1 MSSSE
6 TPVLGIDLGTRYAVG
21 ALCWGDSSPVV
32 VPHRWGGE
40 RTPSYVAW
48 HEGRWITG
56 EDAFRLSLKEPGRAW
71 WNVKR
76 FVGSSSWRVTV
87 EGRTFAAEDL
97 LVPLLATL
105 REDAE
110 AFAGTFLTSCVLAV
124 PAHFGFPE
132 RAAMARTARGA
143 GFDQVRIVNEP
154 TAAALATGVEGRSL
168 VLDFGAGTTDVTV
181 VERDGAVWHV
191 VESQGRGDLGGVD
204 LDRALADH
212 LWRSTFSGRLRE
224 DDPRR
229 ALLMNDAERIK
240 IALSDSR
247 RTPWYPPGG
256 LGAPPEGSVDVSRE
270 AFEALARRLLLEVL
284 SMVRRLW
291 SCHNPHHLVLVGGGS
306 RIPLLRQMLAEQ
318 VAEPA
323 RFRTSP
329 DEAVALGTALYAC
342 QSGQRLL
349 IDVLS
354 ASLGVEAAD
363 GNVVTLL
370 ERGTPLPCAASR
382 RFASVKGGGVSVP
395 VVEASGRARRRL
407 LGTVR
412 VSDVGEGDEVEVRF
426 EVDGGGVLHVHVKLR
441 GMVVRHEVLDVAPGA
456 SPAAEDR
463 DLAELERRFSRL
475 SLHLSPEQQERVA
488 SLLWRARSLG
498 GEAADVLARDDA
510 LGILSELAHELE
522 RAVQRP

>member
-1 MSSSE
+1 MTS
-6 TPVLGIDLGTRYAVG
+6 PGALVLGIDLGTRYAMG
-21 ALCWGDSSPVV
+21 AFCRDGGAPVV
-32 VPHRWGGE
+32 VPNRWGGE
-40 RTPSYVAW
+40 RTPAYVAW
-48 HEGRWITG
+48 GEGRWITG
-56 EDAFRLSLKEPGRAW
+56 EDAFRLALREPGRAW

-76 FVGSSSWRVTV
+76 FVGSPTWRVTV
-87 EGRTFAAEDL
+87 DGRSCAAEELLMPL
-97 LVPLLATL
+97 LVTL

-110 AFAGTFLTSCVLAV
+110 AFAAAFLTSCVLAV

-132 RAAMARTARGA
+132 RAAMARAARGA

-168 VLDFGAGTTDVTV
+168 ILDFGAGTTDVTV

-204 LDRALADH
+204 LDRSLAEH
-212 LWRSTFSGRLRE
+212 LWRSLLPGRLRE

-229 ALLMNDAERIK
+229 AMLMHDAERIK

-256 LGAPPEGSVDVSRE
+256 LGVAESGAVEVTRE
-270 AFEALARRLLLEVL
+270 EFENLVRRALLEVV

-291 SCHNPHHLVLVGGGS
+291 SRHTPQHLVLVGGGS
-306 RIPLLRQMLAEQ
+306 RIPLLRQMLAEH
-318 VAEPA
+318 VAEPT
-323 RFRTSP
+323 RFRISP

-342 QSGQRLL
+342 QSSQRLL

-354 ASLGVEAAD
+354 AGLGVEAAD
-363 GNVVTLL
+363 GGVVTLL
-370 ERGTPLPCAASR
+370 ERGTPLPCSASR
-382 RFASVKGGGVSVP
+382 RFASVRGGGVSVP
-395 VVEASGRARRRL
+395 VVESAGRARRRL
-407 LGTVR
+407 LGTLR

-441 GMVVRHEVLDVAPGA
+441 GTVVRHEVLDVAPGA

-475 SLHLSPEQQERVA
+475 ALHLAPEQQERVA

-498 GEAADVLARDDA
+498 GESADVLTRDDA
-510 LGILSELAHELE
+510 LGVLSELAQELE
-522 RAVQRP
+522 RAVQRL